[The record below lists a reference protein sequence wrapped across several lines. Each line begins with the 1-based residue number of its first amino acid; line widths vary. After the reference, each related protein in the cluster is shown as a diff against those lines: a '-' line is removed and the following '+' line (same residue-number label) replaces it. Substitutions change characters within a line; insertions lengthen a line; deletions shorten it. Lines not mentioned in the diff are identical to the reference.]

1 MLVSDFELSALEAS
15 CLEVS
20 CFEGSDFELS
30 ALLSG
35 LELSA
40 LLRVEDSAEDSVLI
54 KFFFEI
60 STNFGIYT
68 EQQNITNEVAATTA
82 KDKATALPKP
92 VP

>member
-1 MLVSDFELSALEAS
+1 MLVSDFELSALE
-15 CLEVS
+15 VS
-20 CFEGSDFELS
+20 FLDVSDFELS

-35 LELSA
+35 LELSV
-40 LLRVEDSAEDSVLI
+40 LLRVEDSAEDSALI

-68 EQQNITNEVAATTA
+68 EQQNTTNEVAATTA

>member
-1 MLVSDFELSALEAS
+1 MLVSDFELSALEA
-15 CLEVS
+15 S

-35 LELSA
+35 LELSV
-40 LLRVEDSAEDSVLI
+40 LLRVEDSAEDSALI

>member
-1 MLVSDFELSALEAS
+1 MLVSDFEISALE
-15 CLEVS
+15 VS
-20 CFEGSDFELS
+20 FLDVSDFELS

-35 LELSA
+35 LELSV
-40 LLRVEDSAEDSVLI
+40 LLRVEDSAEDSALI

>member
-1 MLVSDFELSALEAS
+1 MLVSDFELSALE
-15 CLEVS
+15 VS
-20 CFEGSDFELS
+20 FLDVSDFELS

-35 LELSA
+35 LELSV
-40 LLRVEDSAEDSVLI
+40 LLRVEDSEEDSALI

>member
-1 MLVSDFELSALEAS
+1 MLVSGFELSALE
-15 CLEVS
+15 VS
-20 CFEGSDFELS
+20 FLDVSDFELS

-35 LELSA
+35 LELSV
-40 LLRVEDSAEDSVLI
+40 LLRVEDSAEDSALI